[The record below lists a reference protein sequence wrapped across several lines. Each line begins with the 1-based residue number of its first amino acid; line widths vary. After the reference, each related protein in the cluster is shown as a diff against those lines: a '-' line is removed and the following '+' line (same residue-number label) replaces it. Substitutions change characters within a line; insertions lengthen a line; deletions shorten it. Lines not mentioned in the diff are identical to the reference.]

1 VFTPAEAVLFAI
13 IVAGAVAGVVSLA
26 TGAIQI

>member
-1 VFTPAEAVLFAI
+1 VFKPAEAVLFAI
-13 IVAGAVAGVVSLA
+13 IVLGAIGGISGLI